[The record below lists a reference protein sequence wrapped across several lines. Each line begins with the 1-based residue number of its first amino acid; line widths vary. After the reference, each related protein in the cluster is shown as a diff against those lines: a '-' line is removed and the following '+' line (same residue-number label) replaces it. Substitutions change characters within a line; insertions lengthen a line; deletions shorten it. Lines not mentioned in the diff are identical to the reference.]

1 MTIFNP
7 QSPFKKTL
15 RVEVEAAQWT
25 GQNLN
30 EMKELLGPY
39 VDGSL
44 CDGPYVYAEYIEPY
58 FLGVLGERGGYYM
71 LKFYAG
77 DDMEVDPGQW
87 VVVYDDKEIEVM
99 DEDQFKKMG
108 FK

>member
-1 MTIFNP
+1 
-7 QSPFKKTL
+7 
-15 RVEVEAAQWT
+15 
-25 GQNLN
+25 
-30 EMKELLGPY
+30 
-39 VDGSL
+39 
-44 CDGPYVYAEYIEPY
+44 
-58 FLGVLGERGGYYM
+58 M